1 MAAGLL
7 NRRALERPVAYVR
20 VANDPRSYRE
30 LMRLRR
36 DGGRSNAGAEVELAI
51 GRLYGRSIWVRE
63 GTSDVDTVW
72 DVFVNGPHV
81 PPARVQRR
89 GMHLVWDIGAN
100 IGLAMADMAMRWP
113 EARIVG
119 VEADPENAALARRNF
134 EGWDDRCELIE
145 ASVPEMSLD
154 ELLERTG
161 GPVAFA
167 RIAVP
172 GARELLRSE
181 TDWAQHVGCIK
192 VRAGDGYALEDCIAD
207 LQRLG
212 FEARGDR
219 RNPGVAV
226 GIRPRD

>member
-7 NRRALERPVAYVR
+7 KRALERPVAYVR
-20 VANDPRSYRE
+20 VANDPRTYRE

-36 DGGRSNAGAEVELAI
+36 DAGGSNAGAEVELAI

-72 DVFVNGPHV
+72 DVFVNGLHV

-89 GMHLVWDIGAN
+89 GMHVVWDIGAN

-119 VEADPENAALARRNF
+119 VEADPDNAALARRNF
-134 EGWDDRCELIE
+134 ESWDDRCEVIE
-145 ASVPEMSLD
+145 ASVPELSLD
-154 ELLERTG
+154 YLLERTG
-161 GPVAFA
+161 GPVALA

-172 GARELLRSE
+172 GARDLLRE
-181 TDWAQHVGCIK
+181 DTDWAQQVGCIK
-192 VRAGDGYALEDCIAD
+192 VDLDDGYALEDCVAD
-207 LQRLG
+207 LERLG
-212 FEARGDR
+212 FEARDDR

-226 GIRPRD
+226 GVRPRE